1 MPATMP
7 TMMTMFNVTSRRC
20 HHRLRVRVIRR
31 RVYTRFVS
39 LNTRLFKRHI
49 EDDESVV
56 TIVHRHWLMSIRM
69 LLWPTVALVAGVLL
83 LIAAPFRSVAIGVG
97 IWSACAIL
105 WWIRNFFDYFLD
117 AWIITD
123 QGIIDVAWYGWFHRE
138 SSRVLF
144 SDIQGV
150 SYEIK
155 GILPTLMRFG
165 TIAVEKIS
173 TGATISMDTVSK
185 PRKVEAT
192 ILRCMEGYLH
202 SKNLKDAK
210 QVQELLGAVLAR
222 ELQSQ
227 ELQGDDDEEETE
239 E

>member
-1 MPATMP
+1 MRIA
-7 TMMTMFNVTSRRC
+7 
-20 HHRLRVRVIRR
+20 
-31 RVYTRFVS
+31 VYTSFVS
-39 LNTRLFKRHI
+39 LNTRLFKRHL

-56 TIVHRHWLMSIRM
+56 TIVHRHWLMSLRM
-69 LLWPTVALVAGVLL
+69 LLWPTLALIAGVLL

-97 IWSACAIL
+97 IWSVCAVL
-105 WWIRNFFDYFLD
+105 WWVRNFYDYFLD

-165 TIAVEKIS
+165 TISVEKIS
-173 TGATISMDTVSK
+173 TGASISMDTVSK
-185 PRKVEAT
+185 PRAVEAV
-192 ILRCMEGYLH
+192 ILRCMEDYLH

-227 ELQGDDDEEETE
+227 ELEGDEEEE